1 MTLSFATFSSQ
12 KKLDP
17 WEWDKIKANIT
28 DKDNIEAYKKMVM
41 KDYEEDH
48 DENDYVRKSVG
59 RGSVKV

>member
-1 MTLSFATFSSQ
+1 MTISFPTLLSQ

-17 WEWDKIKANIT
+17 WEWEKVKANIT

-41 KDYEEDH
+41 KEYEGDH

-59 RGSVKV
+59 RGSVSL